1 LSREQDSIDKPLF
14 HGTMPADLSLEPDVF
29 MRKDRKQ
36 LLARRT
42 SAAVSPRLLTR
53 QRELL
58 RLLDALGGSVG
69 NRDFQKLLLLYCE
82 EPMSDRPYD
91 FVPYKY
97 GAFSFTSYADRRKL
111 IERGLLVDDEHHW
124 RLTDEGLDAIGGTSD
139 MQVAA
144 FVRQHGS
151 QRGDAL
157 VAETYRRFPYYAT
170 RSQIAERVLS
180 RDQDALRRIEA
191 ARPKAPARALHTIG
205 YEGHTLESYLNSLLR
220 AGVTVLCDVRRNPIS
235 RKYGFSKGALS
246 RACERLGI
254 RYEHSPKLGIASERR
269 RGLDSQEDYD
279 ALFADYERKW
289 LPKQT
294 ESLGRIREW
303 TRAGG
308 CVALTCY
315 EHSPQQ
321 CHRHC
326 VAEVLEVQ
334 LGSDAKHL

>member
-170 RSQIAERVLS
+170 RSEIAERVLS

-254 RYEHSPKLGIASERR
+254 RYEHLPKLGIASERR

-315 EHSPQQ
+315 ERSPQQ

>member
-1 LSREQDSIDKPLF
+1 
-14 HGTMPADLSLEPDVF
+14 

-170 RSQIAERVLS
+170 RSEIAERVLC

-254 RYEHSPKLGIASERR
+254 RYEHLPKLGIASERR

-315 EHSPQQ
+315 ERSPQQ